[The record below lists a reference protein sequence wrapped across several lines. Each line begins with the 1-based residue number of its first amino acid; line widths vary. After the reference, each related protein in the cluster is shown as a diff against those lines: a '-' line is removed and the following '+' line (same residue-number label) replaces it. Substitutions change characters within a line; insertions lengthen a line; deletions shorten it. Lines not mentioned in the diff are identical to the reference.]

1 MGSSEQAMATKI
13 SSTKVVLM
21 HMHMQMVGSW

>member
-1 MGSSEQAMATKI
+1 MGREQAMATKI